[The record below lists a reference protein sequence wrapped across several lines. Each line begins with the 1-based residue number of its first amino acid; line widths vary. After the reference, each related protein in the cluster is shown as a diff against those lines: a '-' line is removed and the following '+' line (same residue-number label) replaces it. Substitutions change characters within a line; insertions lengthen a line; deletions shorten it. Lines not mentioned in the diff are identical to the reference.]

1 MLQGLFRK
9 KDKKSD
15 SKNLDSGS
23 YYDLSIKEIISET
36 DDAISIVFENPE
48 KKISYKSGQYLTL
61 ILQINGE
68 EVRRS
73 YSLSSSPE
81 TDEDLIVTVKK
92 LEGGNVSNY
101 INHELHPGDK
111 IRVLKPMGN
120 FTTEFD
126 KDNSRTLLLFA
137 GGSGITPL
145 MSILKTLLIKEPKS
159 RAILVY
165 QNRNLQSII
174 FKKLID
180 ELSVKYADSFKVFHI
195 LSKPEKTWQGNSG
208 RITSDMIKKIIKETD
223 PDLQN
228 TEAFFCGPP
237 GMMDTAERIMED
249 LGVDKSCFYKESF
262 VVSPSKKEIKE
273 EKKKEIEGNSRV
285 VINLD
290 GEDHEIMVKQNE
302 FILETALDH
311 DIDIPFSCQSGLCT
325 TCRGKLISGKV
336 SMEDPDGLTDDEIKE
351 GYILTCV
358 SHPASNEIKIEFD

>member
-1 MLQGLFRK
+1 L
-9 KDKKSD
+9 
-15 SKNLDSGS
+15 
-23 YYDLSIKEIISET
+23 IKEIISET
-36 DDAISIVFENPE
+36 EDAISIVFENPE
-48 KKISYKSGQYLTL
+48 NRISYKAGQYLTL

-92 LEGGNVSNY
+92 IEGGNVSNY
-101 INHELHPGDK
+101 INQELSPGDK

-126 KDNSRTLLLFA
+126 KDKSRTLLLFA

-145 MSILKTLLIKEPKS
+145 ISILKTLLVKEPKS

-165 QNRNLQSII
+165 QNRNIQTTI

-180 ELSVKYADSFKVFHI
+180 DLSAKYADSFKVIHV
-195 LSKPEKTWQGNSG
+195 LSKPEKTWQGKSG
-208 RITSDMIKKIIKETD
+208 RITSDMIKKIIAETD
-223 PDLQN
+223 LDLAN
-228 TEAFFCGPP
+228 TEVFFCGPT
-237 GMMDTAERIMED
+237 GMMDTAERVMED
-249 LGVDKSCFYKESF
+249 LGVDKSHFYKESF
-262 VVSPSKKEIKE
+262 IAAPSKKEKNE
-273 EKKKEIEGNSRV
+273 EKKQEIEGNNSRV
-285 VINLD
+285 VITLD
-290 GEDHEIMVKQNE
+290 GEDHEIMVKENE

-336 SMEDPDGLTDDEIKE
+336 SMEDPDGLTEDEINE
-351 GYILTCV
+351 GYVLTCV
-358 SHPASNEIKIEFD
+358 SHPASNEIKIEID